1 MSHQINMI
9 SLFSG
14 IGGFDLA
21 ADTLDWNI
29 LLQSEID
36 EYCIRVLK
44 QQFPNVPKYGN
55 INEINA
61 TKYRGHVDVVAG
73 GFPCQ
78 PFSNA
83 GLQQRAEDPRFLWP
97 QMYRVIRECR
107 PTWVVAENV
116 LGLVSN
122 ADGLFFEQVC
132 TDLESEGY
140 KAQSFIIPAAGKD
153 SFQERKRVWIIA
165 CLDSFGGQK
174 DKVTSGEH
182 FKAFRQTKKQL
193 PDSPYFESWFQS
205 IRHYSEMDGVV
216 YGIPDWMDRTHALG
230 NAIDPRIA
238 YDIFLIID
246 YLNDNIKKYE

>member
-1 MSHQINMI
+1 MNHQINMI
-9 SLFSG
+9 SLFTG

-21 ADTLDWNI
+21 AETLGWNI
-29 LLQSEID
+29 LFQSEID
-36 EYCIRVLK
+36 EYCIKVLEK
-44 QQFPNVPKYGN
+44 QFPNVVRYGN
-55 INEINA
+55 INEIKA
-61 TKYRGHVDVVAG
+61 TKYRGHVDVVVG

-83 GLQQRAEDPRFLWP
+83 GLQQGAEDPRFLWP

-116 LGLVSN
+116 LGLISN
-122 ADGLFFEQVC
+122 ADGLVFEQVC
-132 TDLESEGY
+132 ADLESEGY
-140 KAQSFIIPAAGKD
+140 KVQPFVIPTAGKD

-165 CLDSFGGQK
+165 CLNSIRSSE
-174 DKVTSGEH
+174 DKVTPGEH

-193 PDSPYFESWFQS
+193 PNCTYFESWFQS

-238 YDIFLIID
+238 YEILITID
-246 YLNDNIKKYE
+246 YLINN

>member
-1 MSHQINMI
+1 MNHQINMI
-9 SLFSG
+9 SLFTG

-21 ADTLDWNI
+21 AETLGWNI
-29 LLQSEID
+29 LFQSEID
-36 EYCIRVLK
+36 EYCIKVLEK
-44 QQFPNVPKYGN
+44 QFPNVVKYGN
-55 INEINA
+55 INEIKA

-83 GLQQRAEDPRFLWP
+83 GLQQGAEDPRFLWP

-107 PTWVVAENV
+107 PTWVIAENV
-116 LGLVSN
+116 LGLISN
-122 ADGLFFEQVC
+122 ADGLVFEQVC

-140 KAQSFIIPAAGKD
+140 EVQPFVIPAAGKD

-165 CLDSFGGQK
+165 CLDSVRSQEN
-174 DKVTSGEH
+174 KVTSGEH

-193 PDSPYFESWFQS
+193 PGCAYFESWFHS

-238 YDIFLIID
+238 YEILITID
-246 YLNDNIKKYE
+246 YLINN